1 MNVTYH
7 SSDLFAPVLA
17 TSMASLFENNKSFDE
32 IHVYIFE
39 NPLSDENK
47 DKLNQLAGKYNRT
60 LHFIPMP
67 DVNKVENLGLKDVRA
82 GWFFNSYMKLYLD
95 DLLPD
100 DVERILYLDSDILVT
115 DDLTELWNIDLKGHC
130 AAGVIDCLG
139 EKYYELLG
147 LNKDAFYCNSG
158 W

>member
-82 GWFFNSYMKLYLD
+82 GWFQF
-95 DLLPD
+95 
-100 DVERILYLDSDILVT
+100 I
-115 DDLTELWNIDLKGHC
+115 
-130 AAGVIDCLG
+130 
-139 EKYYELLG
+139 YEIIFG
-147 LNKDAFYCNSG
+147 
-158 W
+158 